1 MKKLFLITLL
11 AFAGAASAAEDVRI
25 LATLPT
31 PAIEVLRDEMRANL
45 LALNEILVLIA
56 EGKVKEAG
64 IKAEQELGVSSMGRH
79 RDKPFDARPG
89 PHMPPE
95 MHALGMAGHKS
106 ASEFARIAA
115 SGDRNRT
122 VAALPRLTS
131 ACVSCH
137 AVYRIR

>member
-1 MKKLFLITLL
+1 MQKFVLISLL
-11 AFAGAASAAEDVRI
+11 AFAGASNAAEDVRI

-31 PAIEVLRDEMRANL
+31 PAVEVLRDEMRANM

-95 MHALGMAGHKS
+95 MHALGMEGHKS

-115 SGDRNRT
+115 SGERNKT
-122 VAALPRLTS
+122 VDALPRLTS

>member
-1 MKKLFLITLL
+1 MKKLFLISLL
-11 AFAGAASAAEDVRI
+11 AFVGAANAAEDVRI
-25 LATLPT
+25 LATIPT
-31 PAIEVLRDEMRANL
+31 PAVEVLRDEMRANML
-45 LALNEILVLIA
+45 TLHEILVMIA
-56 EGKVKEAG
+56 EGKIKEAG
-64 IKAEQELGVSSMGRH
+64 IKAEQELGVASMGRH

-95 MHALGMAGHKS
+95 MHALGMEGHKS

-115 SGDRNRT
+115 SGDRHAT

>member
-1 MKKLFLITLL
+1 MKKLFLISLL
-11 AFAGAASAAEDVRI
+11 AFAGAANAAEDVRI

-31 PAIEVLRDEMRANL
+31 PAVEVLRDEMRANMRT
-45 LALNEILVLIA
+45 LNEILILVA
-56 EGKVKEAG
+56 EDKVKEAG
-64 IKAEQELGVSSMGRH
+64 IKAEQEMGVSSMGRH
-79 RDKPFDARPG
+79 RNKPFDARPG

-95 MHALGMAGHKS
+95 MHALGMEGHKS

-115 SGDRNRT
+115 SGDRNKT

>member
-1 MKKLFLITLL
+1 MKKLFLISLL
-11 AFAGAASAAEDVRI
+11 AFAGAANAAEDVRI

-31 PAIEVLRDEMRANL
+31 PAVEVLRDEIWPAQARPA
-45 LALNEILVLIA
+45 
-56 EGKVKEAG
+56 GRVKEAG
-64 IKAEQELGVSSMGRH
+64 LKAEQELGVSSMGRH
-79 RDKPFDARPG
+79 RNKPFDARPG

-95 MHALGMAGHKS
+95 MHALGMEGHKS

-115 SGDRNRT
+115 SGEYNKT

>member
-1 MKKLFLITLL
+1 MKKLFLISLL
-11 AFAGAASAAEDVRI
+11 AFVGAANAAEDVRI
-25 LATLPT
+25 LATLPA
-31 PAIEVLRDEMRANL
+31 PAVEVLRDEMRANML
-45 LALNEILVLIA
+45 TLNEILVLVA

-79 RDKPFDARPG
+79 RNKPFDARPG

-95 MHALGMAGHKS
+95 MHALGMEGHKS
-106 ASEFARIAA
+106 ASEFAHIAA
-115 SGDRNRT
+115 SGDRNKT

>member
-1 MKKLFLITLL
+1 MKKLVLISLL

-31 PAIEVLRDEMRANL
+31 PAVKVLRDELRANML
-45 LALNEILVLIA
+45 TLNEILVLVA
-56 EGKVKEAG
+56 EGKGKEAG

-95 MHALGMAGHKS
+95 MHALGMEGHRS
-106 ASEFARIAA
+106 ASEFARLAA
-115 SGDRNRT
+115 SVELNKT
-122 VAALPRLTS
+122 VAALPKLTS

-137 AVYRIR
+137 TVYRIR

>member
-1 MKKLFLITLL
+1 MKKLFLISLL
-11 AFAGAASAAEDVRI
+11 AFAGAANAAEDVRI
-25 LATLPT
+25 LATLPA
-31 PAIEVLRDEMRANL
+31 PAVEVLRDEMRANML
-45 LALNEILVLIA
+45 TLNEILVLVA

-64 IKAEQELGVSSMGRH
+64 LKAEQELGVSSMGRH
-79 RDKPFDARPG
+79 RNKPFDARPG

-95 MHALGMAGHKS
+95 MHALGMEGHKS

-115 SGDRNRT
+115 SGEYNKT